1 MGARVAAANH
11 LGEVLTESEPRE
23 APAQAAYQSLIDEMS
38 RFHAEL
44 FHAIA
49 RSPLWPR
56 IMVVVTYDEH
66 GGFYDHVEP
75 ADPAWVRVSR
85 QRTTSAR
92 S

>member
-44 FHAIA
+44 FQRAMQNPA
-49 RSPLWPR
+49 ASAGPPDLTDFQEDFLAAQQELLAMRAKAAATP
-56 IMVVVTYDEH
+56 
-66 GGFYDHVEP
+66 GG
-75 ADPAWVRVSR
+75 
-85 QRTTSAR
+85 QGSA
-92 S
+92 